1 MVRYQAVLLHRGVRK
16 NDHEVTNKNDSQVS
30 KNPLGIFYMHNLA
43 RFPSLHAR
51 IRPTAEVI
59 MHDGP
64 WITYSDSLNRSLH
77 LADWLRNRGMG
88 VGTIVALGL
97 TAHEWLEVVVLKPG
111 MVMDLERL
119 VVQCGEHMVSFD
131 VSRDRI
137 VTDALLRNP
146 SCKVLKREIRGRL
159 Q

>member
-1 MVRYQAVLLHRGVRK
+1 M
-16 NDHEVTNKNDSQVS
+16 
-30 KNPLGIFYMHNLA
+30 
-43 RFPSLHAR
+43 
-51 IRPTAEVI
+51 I

-77 LADWLRNRGMG
+77 LADWLKNRGMG

-119 VVQCGEHMVSFD
+119 VVECGEHSASFKISKD
-131 VSRDRI
+131 LI
-137 VTDALLRNP
+137 ITDALPRNT
-146 SCKVLKREIRGRL
+146 SGKVLKREIRGRL

>member
-1 MVRYQAVLLHRGVRK
+1 
-16 NDHEVTNKNDSQVS
+16 
-30 KNPLGIFYMHNLA
+30 
-43 RFPSLHAR
+43 
-51 IRPTAEVI
+51 

-77 LADWLRNRGMG
+77 LAGWLKNRGMG

-97 TAHEWLEVVVLKPG
+97 TAHERLEVVLLKPG
-111 MVMDLERL
+111 TVMDLERL

-131 VSRDRI
+131 VSRDLI
-137 VTDALLRNP
+137 ITDALPRNT
-146 SCKVLKREIRGRL
+146 SGKVLKREIRGRL

>member
-1 MVRYQAVLLHRGVRK
+1 
-16 NDHEVTNKNDSQVS
+16 
-30 KNPLGIFYMHNLA
+30 MHNLA

-59 MHDGP
+59 VHDGP

-119 VVQCGEHMVSFD
+119 VVECGEHSASFKISKD
-131 VSRDRI
+131 LI
-137 VTDALLRNP
+137 ITDALPRNT
-146 SCKVLKREIRGRL
+146 SGKVLKREIRGRL

>member
-1 MVRYQAVLLHRGVRK
+1 
-16 NDHEVTNKNDSQVS
+16 
-30 KNPLGIFYMHNLA
+30 MHGDL
-43 RFPSLHAR
+43 
-51 IRPTAEVI
+51 
-59 MHDGP
+59 

-77 LADWLRNRGMG
+77 LAGWLKNRGIG

-97 TAHEWLEVVVLKPG
+97 TAHERFEVVLLKLG
-111 MVMDLERL
+111 TVMDLERL
-119 VVQCGEHMVSFD
+119 VVECGEHMVSFD

-146 SCKVLKREIRGRL
+146 SCKVLKREVRGRL

>member
-43 RFPSLHAR
+43 RFPSFHVR
-51 IRPTAEVI
+51 IRPTAEAIV
-59 MHDGP
+59 HGDL

-77 LADWLRNRGMG
+77 LAGWLKNRGIG

-97 TAHEWLEVVVLKPG
+97 TAHERFEVVLLKLG
-111 MVMDLERL
+111 TVMDLERL
-119 VVQCGEHMVSFD
+119 VVECGEHSASFKISKD
-131 VSRDRI
+131 LI
-137 VTDALLRNP
+137 ITDALPRNT
-146 SCKVLKREIRGRL
+146 SGKVLKREIRGRL

>member
-1 MVRYQAVLLHRGVRK
+1 
-16 NDHEVTNKNDSQVS
+16 
-30 KNPLGIFYMHNLA
+30 MHNLA
-43 RFPSLHAR
+43 RFPSFHAR
-51 IRPTAEVI
+51 IRPTAEAI

-77 LADWLRNRGMG
+77 LAGWLKNRGMG

-97 TAHEWLEVVVLKPG
+97 TAHERLEVVLLKPG
-111 MVMDLERL
+111 TVMDLERL

-131 VSRDRI
+131 VSRDLI
-137 VTDALLRNP
+137 ITDALPRNT
-146 SCKVLKREIRGRL
+146 SGKVLKREIRGRL

>member
-1 MVRYQAVLLHRGVRK
+1 
-16 NDHEVTNKNDSQVS
+16 
-30 KNPLGIFYMHNLA
+30 MHNLA

-88 VGTIVALGL
+88 VGAIVALGL
-97 TAHEWLEVVVLKPG
+97 TAHERFEVVLLKLG
-111 MVMDLERL
+111 TVMDLERL
-119 VVQCGEHMVSFD
+119 VVECGEHMVSFD

-146 SCKVLKREIRGRL
+146 SCKVLKCEIRGRL

>member
-1 MVRYQAVLLHRGVRK
+1 
-16 NDHEVTNKNDSQVS
+16 
-30 KNPLGIFYMHNLA
+30 
-43 RFPSLHAR
+43 
-51 IRPTAEVI
+51 

-77 LADWLRNRGMG
+77 LAGWLKNRGMG

-97 TAHEWLEVVVLKPG
+97 TAHERLEVVLLKPG
-111 MVMDLERL
+111 TVMDLERL

-131 VSRDRI
+131 VSMDRI
-137 VTDALLRNP
+137 VTGALLRNP